1 MSDQFKKVVT
11 KDQKVVRSDGAV
23 VREQSEAVHEQADPK
38 STIAN
43 VVWYIYGFIAI
54 ILLIRF
60 VLKLL
65 SANPSNS
72 FVDFMYSLSG
82 VLSAPFDSIFG
93 VSTTSTGQ
101 TTSVFE
107 PSILVAI
114 AVYGLIAWGVVKLLS
129 LNKPNESVQ

>member
-1 MSDQFKKVVT
+1 MPDQFKKVVT
-11 KDQKVVRSDGAV
+11 QDQELDRSDGAV
-23 VREQSEAVHEQADPK
+23 VREQSKAVHVQGDAK

-43 VVWYIYGFIAI
+43 VVWYVYGFISI

-65 SANPSNS
+65 AANPNNS
-72 FVDFMYSLSG
+72 FVNFMYNVSG

-93 VSTTSTGQ
+93 VTTTNAG
-101 TTSVFE
+101 TATSVFE

-114 AVYGLIAWGVVKLLS
+114 AVYGLIAWGIVKLLS
-129 LNKPNESVQ
+129 LNQPNDTV